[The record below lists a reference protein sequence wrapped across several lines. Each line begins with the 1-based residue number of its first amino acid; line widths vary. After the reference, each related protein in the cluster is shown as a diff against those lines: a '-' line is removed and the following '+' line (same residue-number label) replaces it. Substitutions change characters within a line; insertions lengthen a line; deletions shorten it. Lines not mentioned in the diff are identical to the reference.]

1 VSTGTNEIAR
11 APALADAF
19 EKMKGRM
26 ERRLHPSLSISR
38 LVEQS
43 VYFSAIITG
52 TEKATGAGMIGAL
65 SRVHH

>member
-1 VSTGTNEIAR
+1 MRVGTNEIAR

-26 ERRLHPSLSISR
+26 ERLHPPLSISR

-52 TEKATGAGMIGAL
+52 TEKAMGAGIMGAL